1 MRYLCQL
8 IILTLLIFPIS
19 SWAVTLDE
27 LVTRDA
33 IHFKKF
39 SDLPYTGEVTGTYQ
53 GQFLDGKRHGKWLIY
68 YESGQ
73 LVFEIN
79 YDRGTRDGLYRQFFT
94 NGILAIKGLYK
105 NGEWVGEWTEYYLS
119 GQAESK
125 GHYLNSLEVGLW
137 KYWNPDGTLREMGSF
152 NKNGKKDGVWI
163 GYNKDGSVG
172 RKIYYSNGNI
182 IRREYF

>member
-27 LVTRDA
+27 LVTRDG

-53 GQFLDGKRHGKWLIY
+53 GQFLDGKRHGRWLIY
-68 YESGQ
+68 FQSGQ
-73 LVFEIN
+73 LLFEIN
-79 YDRGTRDGLYRQFFT
+79 YDRGMRDGLYRQFHP
-94 NGILAIKGLYK
+94 NGVLSIKGLYK

-125 GHYLNSLEVGLW
+125 GHYLNSLEVG
-137 KYWNPDGTLREMGSF
+137 
-152 NKNGKKDGVWI
+152 
-163 GYNKDGSVG
+163 
-172 RKIYYSNGNI
+172 
-182 IRREYF
+182 

>member
-1 MRYLCQL
+1 M

-27 LVTRDA
+27 LVTRDG

-79 YDRGTRDGLYRQFFT
+79 YDRGTRDG
-94 NGILAIKGLYK
+94 
-105 NGEWVGEWTEYYLS
+105 
-119 GQAESK
+119 
-125 GHYLNSLEVGLW
+125 
-137 KYWNPDGTLREMGSF
+137 
-152 NKNGKKDGVWI
+152 
-163 GYNKDGSVG
+163 
-172 RKIYYSNGNI
+172 
-182 IRREYF
+182 

>member
-27 LVTRDA
+27 LVTRDG

-79 YDRGTRDGLYRQFFT
+79 YDRGTRDGLYRQSFT

-125 GHYLNSLEVGLW
+125 GI
-137 KYWNPDGTLREMGSF
+137 TL
-152 NKNGKKDGVWI
+152 I
-163 GYNKDGSVG
+163 A
-172 RKIYYSNGNI
+172 
-182 IRREYF
+182 